1 MDYLI
6 PVSSQGGLPVRPV
19 HRAHNGELAA
29 LWRIYGGEPF
39 HLLRTREGRDLS
51 RARYQRAQEFQRS
64 LEPGAPGEWTDFL
77 YCTGIVVQLAL
88 SCHLLDVGFPDA
100 WCARHIG
107 LHVDRSLAYANATGF
122 GYECEETE
130 RLTRVLAPYWKWN
143 HMHLTGDAMPN
154 DGGFKPD
161 EVRGL
166 LHALMDHVRGVTGH
180 GHLRRQ
186 MKS

>member
-1 MDYLI
+1 MDNLI
-6 PVSSQGGLPVRPV
+6 PVSSQAGLPVRP
-19 HRAHNGELAA
+19 HPRAHNGELAA

-39 HLLRTREGRDLS
+39 QLLRTHEGRDLS
-51 RARYQRAQEFQRS
+51 RARYQRAEEFMRS
-64 LEPGAPGEWTDFL
+64 LEPGAPGDWSDFL
-77 YCTGIVVQLAL
+77 YFTGIVVQLAL

-143 HMHLTGDAMPN
+143 RSHLIGDARPSD
-154 DGGFKPD
+154 DGFTPQK
-161 EVRGL
+161 VRAL
-166 LHALMDHVRGVTGH
+166 LYRLMDHVGQVTGH
-180 GHLRRQ
+180 GRLLRR
-186 MKS
+186 KRS

>member
-1 MDYLI
+1 MDNLI
-6 PVSSQGGLPVRPV
+6 PVSSQGSLPVRPV
-19 HRAHNGELAA
+19 PRAHNGELAA

-51 RARYQRAQEFQRS
+51 RARYQRANEFMRS
-64 LEPGAPGEWTDFL
+64 LEPGAPGDWTDFL

-130 RLTRVLAPYWKWN
+130 RLTHVLAPYWKWN
-143 HMHLTGDAMPN
+143 RMHLIGDAMPN
-154 DGGFKPD
+154 DGGFTPD
-161 EVRGL
+161 KVR
-166 LHALMDHVRGVTGH
+166 ALVQRLMGHVVQVTGH
-180 GHLRRQ
+180 GRSLRST
-186 MKS
+186 KS